1 MSGIVSTSVFWHPL
15 AKASTL
21 GLMGEVSKGQ
31 KYIAKLLKLQP
42 DFVNNGKRLIGR
54 HIKHEAL
61 QEAVIEGLG
70 NTGLELSCS

>member
-1 MSGIVSTSVFWHPL
+1 
-15 AKASTL
+15 
-21 GLMGEVSKGQ
+21 MGEVSKGQ